1 MKNKPGKI
9 LLIGYRATG
18 KTAVGRE
25 LSRMLGCPFRDLDQ
39 LIEKEAGKGI
49 SDIVEEEG
57 WDGFRKRER
66 QLFKEMADNPKKFVL
81 ACGGGAVLH
90 EDVMEQF
97 RKKAAIVWLKAP
109 IETMLKRMRSDK
121 NTPRTRPSLTKMDA
135 KEEMIQVYKERKPLY
150 EKYAHIVVDTTD
162 KSPFQI
168 AQEISEALKY
178 GW

>member
-1 MKNKPGKI
+1 MKSRTSKI

-39 LIEKEAGKGI
+39 LIEREAGTTIAK
-49 SDIVEEEG
+49 IVAQEG
-57 WDGFRKRER
+57 WEGFRKRER
-66 QLFKEMADNPKKFVL
+66 QLFEQMAESPKKFVL

-90 EDVMEQF
+90 EDVMEKF
-97 RKKAAIVWLKAP
+97 SKKAAIVWLKAP
-109 IETMLKRMRSDK
+109 LDVMLKRMSSDK
-121 NTPRTRPSLTKMDA
+121 NTPSTRPSLTEMDTRL
-135 KEEMIQVYKERKPLY
+135 EMEQVYNERKPLY
-150 EKYAHIVVDTTD
+150 EKFAHIIVDTRD

-168 AQEISEALKY
+168 AQEINEALKY

>member
-1 MKNKPGKI
+1 MKRTSKI

-25 LSRMLGCPFRDLDQ
+25 LARMLGCPFRDLDQ
-39 LIEKEAGKGI
+39 LIEKEAGKSI
-49 SDIVEEEG
+49 AEIVDQEG

-66 QLFKEMADNPKKFVL
+66 ELFQEMADSPKKFVL

-90 EDVMEQF
+90 EDVMEKF
-97 RKKAAIVWLKAP
+97 REKAMVVWLKAP
-109 IETMLKRMRSDK
+109 LEVMLKRMKSDK
-121 NTPRTRPSLTKMDA
+121 NTPRTRPSLTKMDTRQ
-135 KEEMIQVYKERKPLY
+135 EMEQIYKERKPLY
-150 EKYAHIVVDTTD
+150 EKFAHVIVDTKD

-168 AQEISEALKY
+168 AQEINEAMKY